1 MDSVR
6 IIEIK
11 ESVFADNDREADRVR
26 AKLKEEKTFLLNL
39 MSSPGSGKTTTLL
52 RTIERLKDDLR
63 IGVMEAD
70 IDSSVDAETIAR
82 AGVKSIQLHTG
93 GMCHLDAGMT
103 EQGLT
108 ELGTADVDL
117 AVLENVGNLV
127 CPAEFDTGAHLNLMI
142 LSVPEGHDK
151 PLKYPLIFQTCG
163 AMIVNKIDVLP
174 YFDFDLDKVAAFARQ
189 RNPDLEI
196 FPISAKTGDGVEA
209 LADWLCTRIRTHKEK
224 KKETN
229 A

>member
-1 MDSVR
+1 MDRYR
-6 IIEIK
+6 IIEVK
-11 ESVFADNDREADRVR
+11 QSVFADNDAAAERLRGELDAQGTY
-26 AKLKEEKTFLLNL
+26 LINL

-52 RTIERLKDDLR
+52 RLLPLLQRQLR
-63 IGVMEAD
+63 VGVMEAD
-70 IDSSVDAETIAR
+70 IDSDVTGEGLQQLEAEGR
-82 AGVKSIQLHTG
+82 
-93 GMCHLDAGMT
+93 
-103 EQGLT
+103 
-108 ELGTADVDL
+108 DL
-117 AVLENVGNLV
+117 VILENVGNLV

-174 YFDFDLDKVAAFARQ
+174 YFDFDLDQVTAFARQ

-196 FPISAKTGDGVEA
+196 FPISAKTGEGVEA
-209 LADWLCTRIRTHKEK
+209 LAARRCTRIRTHTEK
-224 KKETN
+224 KQETN